1 MFTLA
6 SLVVATALSAAPVPE
21 IAPLPS
27 SESTLIAELQL
38 APGALA
44 AAAIPPPQGN
54 CQVTCWSTGV
64 TYSTGA
70 SSMNQCGQFGDLK
83 CGVCNWDGLYN
94 WRPFANC

>member
-1 MFTLA
+1 MLTLA
-6 SLVVATALSAAPVPE
+6 AFVVATALSAAPALEVVP
-21 IAPLPS
+21 PPS
-27 SESTLIAELQL
+27 TESTSIADLQL
-38 APGALA
+38 APEPIPA
-44 AAAIPPPQGN
+44 APPPQGN

-70 SSMNQCGQFGDLK
+70 SSMNQCGQFGDQK